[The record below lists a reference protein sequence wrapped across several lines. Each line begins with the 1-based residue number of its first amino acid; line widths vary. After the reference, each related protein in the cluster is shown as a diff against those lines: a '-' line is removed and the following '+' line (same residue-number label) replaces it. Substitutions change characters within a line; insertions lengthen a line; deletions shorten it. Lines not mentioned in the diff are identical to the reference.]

1 MADFLSLDLL
11 LPAIGETLLMVFLS
25 TVMSL
30 AIGLPVGVVLLLTEK
45 GGLWEKPNLSAV
57 LGTVVNIMR
66 SFPFLILMIVII
78 PFTRLLVGTS
88 TGTMATVVP
97 LTISA
102 IPFVARVVESALREV
117 DHGLIEAAQSM
128 GATTFNIIS
137 KVLIPESL
145 PSIASGITL
154 TIINLIGYSAMAGA
168 IGGGGLGD
176 LAIRYGYHRYEV
188 NIMIISV
195 VVIILLVQ
203 IIQMLGNRISI
214 GINNKRK

>member
-117 DHGLIEAAQSM
+117 DHGLVEAAQSM

-145 PSIASGITL
+145 PSIVSGITL

-188 NIMIISV
+188 GIMIISV

-203 IIQMLGNRISI
+203 LIQMLGNSISI

>member
-30 AIGLPVGVVLLLTEK
+30 AIGLPIGVVLLLTEK
-45 GGLWEKPNLSAV
+45 GGLWERPNLSAV

-128 GATTFNIIS
+128 GSTTFNTIT

-145 PSIASGITL
+145 PSITSGITL

-168 IGGGGLGD
+168 IGGVGLGD

-188 NIMIISV
+188 GIMIVSV

-203 IIQMLGNRISI
+203 LIQMLGNRISI

>member
-11 LPAIGETLLMVFLS
+11 LPAIGETLLMVFIS

-30 AIGLPVGVVLLLTEK
+30 AIGLPVGVVLLLTER

-117 DHGLIEAAQSM
+117 DHGLVEAAQSR
-128 GATTFNIIS
+128 GATTFNTIT

-145 PSIASGITL
+145 PSITSGITL

-188 NIMIISV
+188 GIMIVSV

-203 IIQMLGNRISI
+203 LIQMLGNSISI
-214 GINNKRK
+214 SINNKRK